1 MKGYLFW
8 ISLDFY
14 GFLNV
19 REIIEITCE
28 VFRSLK
34 NELIEKKFIPPNILG
49 KSELVEVTSWNL
61 TSLLYNYR
69 VEIKFIDV

>member
-19 REIIEITCE
+19 RDIIEITCE
-28 VFRSLK
+28 VLRSLK
-34 NELIEKKFIPPNILG
+34 NEFIEKKFIPPNIFG
-49 KSELVEVTSWNL
+49 
-61 TSLLYNYR
+61 
-69 VEIKFIDV
+69 